1 MTKLLEKIKSILKN
15 YFTLTDLKKIGILS
29 EASLKVSINR
39 LVKKKE
45 LFRLIRGVY
54 TTDITTVDWEQL
66 ACEIYHPAYLS
77 FEWVLAKYGI
87 LSQQPINLTLA
98 TSNPTKKIETVDNAI
113 FYHHLQPDLFWGYE
127 QKENI
132 LEATPEKALVD
143 LAYLSLNGYAKFD
156 VEEMNL
162 KNINKKTIKQHL
174 HKINYAKLI
183 KLFSGVI

>member
-1 MTKLLEKIKSILKN
+1 MTKLLEKIKSISKN

-39 LVKKKE
+39 LIKRKE
-45 LFRLIRGVY
+45 LSRLTRGVY
-54 TTDITTVDWEQL
+54 TTDITKVDWEQL
-66 ACEIYHPAYLS
+66 ACEIYHPSYLS
-77 FEWVLAKYGI
+77 FEWILAKYGI

-98 TSNPTKKIETVDNAI
+98 TSNPTKKIETVDNII

-132 LEATPEKALVD
+132 LEATPEKALID

-156 VEEMNL
+156 IEEMNL
-162 KNINKKTIKQHL
+162 KLLDKNIIKVYLKKIG
-174 HKINYAKLI
+174 NEKLNN
-183 KLFSGVI
+183 LFFY